1 MQVGEQVNKDSRTAN
16 SNVNLESIR
25 LQELFHQITHDIRV
39 PVTGLKMLWPMLDE
53 VDETEKEEV
62 SRYLKSS
69 SYELFDLIENLTLVL
84 IDFELLS
91 EETDLLKPD
100 EILTDII
107 SKSFGQSL
115 SKISS
120 KKTHLRKQHFLRC
133 LEVST
138 DICQQL
144 MDNQGNLPIKVE
156 TGFSSGYYRIR
167 FSGPSIFDSSD
178 KYSTDIHYSLFNR
191 ARGNSKISGFSML
204 RLRNLM
210 TMIRGSLMTELSA
223 EATQLV
229 LSFPSS

>member
-1 MQVGEQVNKDSRTAN
+1 MAEQVNKDSRTTH
-16 SNVNLESIR
+16 STVNLESIR

-91 EETDLLKPD
+91 EKTELLKPD
-100 EILTDII
+100 EILTDILNE
-107 SKSFGQSL
+107 SFSQPL
-115 SKISS
+115 SKISAE
-120 KKTHLRKQHFLRC
+120 KTHLRKQHFLRC
-133 LEVST
+133 IEVCT
-138 DICQQL
+138 DIYHQL
-144 MDNQGNLPIKVE
+144 TDNQGNLPIKVE
-156 TGFSSGYYRIR
+156 TGLTSGHYAIR

-178 KYSTDIHYSLFNR
+178 KYSTDIHYSLFSR

-210 TMIRGSLMTELSA
+210 TMIGGSLMTEISA

-229 LSFPSS
+229 LSFPRR